1 MINTKSDQT
10 KTTNVKAKHDT
21 ASSRLSMFAFIAW
34 RNLWR
39 NKIRSVL
46 TISALGGGLAMLI
59 LYSALLNGMV
69 KQMVDFSTKIS
80 SGHIQ
85 IHLKA
90 FVENQDLYA
99 TIPWPLINELEAEI
113 KKESPDIKIS
123 PRLYGAGLASVGD
136 ISSGVMLRAVNPVK
150 ESEVTTMLSHIREG
164 TAALDKVKNTN
175 ELNRFYVVVG
185 AQFAKNLAVSPG
197 SELVL
202 ITQASDGSIGNG
214 LFIVSGILKPIEP
227 VFDRS
232 GILMSIE
239 AYNSLMYLDTG
250 AHELAIRA
258 DQVDLIKLKQNLKLK
273 LDQLRQTY
281 SIDEGSGEGFGEG
294 FGEEFGEESGEIIV
308 RTWKELV
315 PAVSDMIEVSKAAIY
330 ILGMIMLGLAS
341 MGMMN
346 TMLMAIFERK
356 HEFGILLSLGMGRY
370 WILLMVMLES
380 LFISIISAVVGT
392 VIGVAFSFQLQN
404 SGIDMSSFM
413 PDGFDYGGIIFE
425 PVWYAY
431 VDSESIGISI
441 FLMFF
446 IALFASLIP
455 SWKTVKM
462 KPVEVMR

>member
-1 MINTKSDQT
+1 
-10 KTTNVKAKHDT
+10 
-21 ASSRLSMFAFIAW
+21 MFAFIAW

-39 NKIRSVL
+39 NKTRSLL

-69 KQMVDFSTKIS
+69 KQMADFATKIS

-85 IHLKA
+85 VHLQG
-90 FVENQDLYA
+90 FIDDQDLYA
-99 TIPWPLINELEAEI
+99 TLPWAMISALEKEINH
-113 KKESPDIKIS
+113 ESPDIKIS

-136 ISSGVMLRAVNPVK
+136 ISSGVMMRAIDPVK
-150 ESEVTTMLSHIREG
+150 EAEVTTMLSHIRQGSNSLE
-164 TAALDKVKNTN
+164 KVSENS
-175 ELNRFYVVVG
+175 ELEKYYVIVG
-185 AQFAKNLAVSPG
+185 AQFAKNLRVTPG

-202 ITQASDGSIGNG
+202 ITQAADGSIGNG

-239 AYNSLMYLDTG
+239 AYHSLMYLESG

-258 DQVDLIKLKQNLKLK
+258 ENHDLIQLKQNLIGKLS
-273 LDQLRQTY
+273 QLEKSY
-281 SIDEGSGEGFGEG
+281 PIDI
-294 FGEEFGEESGEIIV
+294 ESGKIV
-308 RTWKELV
+308 VQTWRELL

-330 ILGMIMLGLAS
+330 ILGLIMLGLAS

-370 WILLMVMLES
+370 WILFMVMLES
-380 LFISIISAVVGT
+380 LFISIISAIIGT
-392 VIGVAFSFQLQN
+392 FLGVISTLYLQKH
-404 SGIDMSSFM
+404 GIDMSSYM

-431 VDSESIGISI
+431 LDKESIKGSVV
-441 FLMFF
+441 LMLI
-446 IALFASLIP
+446 IAMFASLIP